1 MASFYIFDMDHTL
14 IENDC
19 DVSWKEFCVAEKL
32 APESDIAEADR
43 FYQQYLEGNLD
54 AEEFLAF
61 QLREFIGKDEN
72 AMREL
77 ARRHFDCIV
86 KNRVRPKAFE
96 YVQKLLSA
104 GKRCAILTSTNEI
117 IARPI
122 GEFFGINEVYGAQ
135 LEMQNGVF
143 TGRRCGVYTAGEGK
157 AQVVRSLSRETGIPL
172 SEFAAYGD
180 SINDLPL
187 LKVAGEPY
195 AVSPGELLANEA
207 EKLGFT
213 VLDWRL

>member
-1 MASFYIFDMDHTL
+1 MASFYVFDMDHTL

-32 APESDIAEADR
+32 APASDIAEADR
-43 FYQQYLEGNLD
+43 FYQQYLDGKLD
-54 AEEFLAF
+54 PEEFLTF
-61 QLREFIGKDEN
+61 QLREFIGNDED

-77 ARRHFDCIV
+77 AHRHFDSVV

-96 YVQKLLSA
+96 YVKNLLAA

-122 GEFFGINEVYGAQ
+122 GEFFGIKEVYGAQ

-157 AQVVRSLSRETGIPL
+157 AQVVRDLSQTSGIPL
-172 SEFAAYGD
+172 SEFAAFGD

-187 LKVAGEPY
+187 LKVVGEPY
-195 AVSPGELLANEA
+195 AVSPGESLAHEA

-213 VLDWRL
+213 VLDWKL